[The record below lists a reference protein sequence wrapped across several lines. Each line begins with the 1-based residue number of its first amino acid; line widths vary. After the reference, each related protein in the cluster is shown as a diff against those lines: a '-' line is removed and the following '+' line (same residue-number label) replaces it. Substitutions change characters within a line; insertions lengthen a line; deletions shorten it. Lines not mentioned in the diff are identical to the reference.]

1 MTIPET
7 AASESQYLDL
17 SNIAC
22 CRRRRPCLSVYRY
35 RGPRDLSELL
45 EWLGPIHQG
54 VPATGQACGSSV
66 QITLVPGADVP
77 VQPGD
82 FLVADPQ
89 LSPFGWK
96 ALNENDFL
104 ASYETMAA
112 TGPGW
117 GSM

>member
-1 MTIPET
+1 MTIPKT
-7 AASESQYLDL
+7 AASESQCMDL

-22 CRRRRPCLSVYRY
+22 CRRRRPCLSVFRY

-77 VQPGD
+77 VKPGD
-82 FLVADPQ
+82 FLVAEFQ
-89 LSPFGWK
+89 
-96 ALNENDFL
+96 
-104 ASYETMAA
+104 
-112 TGPGW
+112 TGQAGNVADIQV
-117 GSM
+117 GSGHGEEG